1 MALRRTTENYLK
13 TIYLLSQ
20 RKEVRGAYIAEELGI
35 SRPTVSV
42 TLKAM
47 EKDGGMDKSRGYNL
61 GYTGNNESLGDFQD
75 FIRER
80 LGTEYH
86 KMVAVG
92 SVIGVH
98 VGPGASAIAVF
109 LN

>member
-1 MALRRTTENYLK
+1 M
-13 TIYLLSQ
+13 
-20 RKEVRGAYIAEELGI
+20 
-35 SRPTVSV
+35 
-42 TLKAM
+42 
-47 EKDGGMDKSRGYNL
+47 L
-61 GYTGNNESLGDFQD
+61 GYTGNNESLGEFQD

>member
-1 MALRRTTENYLK
+1 
-13 TIYLLSQ
+13 
-20 RKEVRGAYIAEELGI
+20 
-35 SRPTVSV
+35 
-42 TLKAM
+42 M

-61 GYTGNNESLGDFQD
+61 GYTGNNEFLGEFQD

-80 LGTEYH
+80 LGTEYN

-98 VGPGASAIAVF
+98 VGDVYKRQINSLHDCRHDPAYSRRPS
-109 LN
+109 

>member
-1 MALRRTTENYLK
+1 
-13 TIYLLSQ
+13 
-20 RKEVRGAYIAEELGI
+20 
-35 SRPTVSV
+35 
-42 TLKAM
+42 M

-61 GYTGNNESLGDFQD
+61 GYTGNNEFLGEFQD

-80 LGTEYH
+80 LGTEYN

-98 VGPGASAIAVF
+98 VWDREQVQSQYFELTDENRDIGESKPICP
-109 LN
+109 LIL